1 MTRQR
6 NSTDRG
12 ADDRYRR
19 DQILYEWQL
28 NSLARFRLF
37 FAGLVFAVLAFSIQ
51 FSVEAPETV
60 VRWLQILG
68 WLALLASGILALR
81 DAGGFVGRYTEE
93 AFGGLGPK
101 TRWCMWGLFVVGI
114 GFLGVARSW
123 PTTAS

>member
-1 MTRQR
+1 MPRPGREQYRSSAQTLGRLSRNAMTRQR

-68 WLALLASGILALR
+68 
-81 DAGGFVGRYTEE
+81 
-93 AFGGLGPK
+93 
-101 TRWCMWGLFVVGI
+101 
-114 GFLGVARSW
+114 
-123 PTTAS
+123 